1 MIHAFVPELRQGLQQ
16 AVLVLKEG
24 GVVAFPTET
33 YYGLAVDPFNPQAV
47 ERLFRLKNR
56 AAAKPIALLVDRQ
69 ARLSALAAE
78 IPCLFQPLI
87 DRFWPGPL
95 TLIFPA
101 HPNLP
106 PILTA
111 GSETIGVRISSHPLA
126 LALSSLAG
134 GAITA
139 TSANHSERRPA
150 VSEEEVVCQF
160 GTGLDCLVRGGMT
173 QGGAPSTIVSLDH
186 GRLRLIREGAIPFSR
201 VLDDE

>member
-1 MIHAFVPELRQGLQQ
+1 MTHSIAPDLRQGLQQ
-16 AVLVLKEG
+16 AVLVLKGG

-56 AAAKPIALLVDRQ
+56 AAAKPIAVLIDRQ
-69 ARLSALAAE
+69 ASLSSLTTE
-78 IPCLFQPLI
+78 TPVPFQRLI

-106 PILTA
+106 PAVTS
-111 GSETIGVRISSHPLA
+111 GSQTIGIRISSHPLA

-139 TSANHSERRPA
+139 TSANHSEKRPA
-150 VSEEEVVCQF
+150 NTEEEVVCQF
-160 GTGLDCLVRGGMT
+160 GAKLDWLVKGGTT
-173 QGGAPSTIVSLDH
+173 QGGAPSTIVSLVQ
-186 GRLRLIREGAIPFSR
+186 GRLRLVREGAIPFGM
-201 VLDDE
+201 VMNDE